1 MGWLVHQPMTI
12 GEAGGERL
20 DLLLVG
26 VTEVEDVEL
35 VARVARDEE
44 HVEEQRRAEQVSELV
59 APELKESRN
68 SPLRL

>member
-1 MGWLVHQPMTI
+1 MHQPMTI

-44 HVEEQRRAEQVSELV
+44 HVEEQRRAE
-59 APELKESRN
+59 
-68 SPLRL
+68 